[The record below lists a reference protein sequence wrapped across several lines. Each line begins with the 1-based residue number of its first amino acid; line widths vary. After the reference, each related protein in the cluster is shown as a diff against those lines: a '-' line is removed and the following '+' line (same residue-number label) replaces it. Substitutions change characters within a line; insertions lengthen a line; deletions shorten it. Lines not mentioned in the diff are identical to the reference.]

1 MKTRHIITLMAT
13 AFALLLVSCDMHTSD
28 NGKLD
33 GMWHLVGVDTLNGG
47 HLDLSNQT
55 KFWMFQS
62 NLMQLS
68 NTNRGELI
76 ICRFNQSGDSLTVS
90 EPRVSN
96 RNVGDTLITKPA
108 VLSPYGINALN
119 ESFFIEK
126 LQSDKMIL
134 RTDRLTLNFKKF

>member
-13 AFALLLVSCDMHTSD
+13 AFALLLASCDVHTSD

-33 GMWHLVGVDTLNGG
+33 GMWHLVGVDTLDGG
-47 HLDLSNQT
+47 HLDLSSQT
-55 KFWMFQS
+55 KFWMFQA

-119 ESFFIEK
+119 ESFFIEM

-134 RTDRLTLNFKKF
+134 RTDHLTLNFKKF

>member
-33 GMWHLVGVDTLNGG
+33 GMWHLVGVDTLDGG

-76 ICRFNQSGDSLTVS
+76 ICRFNQSGDSLAVS

>member
-33 GMWHLVGVDTLNGG
+33 GMWHLVGVDTLDGG
-47 HLDLSNQT
+47 HLDLGNQT
-55 KFWMFQS
+55 KFWMFQA

>member
-33 GMWHLVGVDTLNGG
+33 GMWHLVGVDTLDGG

-68 NTNRGELI
+68 NTNRGEFI
-76 ICRFNQSGDSLTVS
+76 ICRFSQSGDSLAVS